1 METILYN
8 ISQVVGVAVIHSL
21 WQGLFVYLGLRL
33 IILLFPQ
40 LSAATKHN
48 AAMTGLAFITVWF
61 IYTLSTEINNHTWV
75 VINTHNKDFL
85 PAVFGMPLHLGHD
98 ATFSTRYNYAI
109 EWLMPYVTIVYTI
122 GVLFNTGQLVWSRK
136 KINHIRQTM
145 SIDVQL
151 QLKVDQFVKMLN
163 ITDKV
168 LFGLSRMVDAPCM
181 VGYFKPVI
189 LLPFTLSTYLSA
201 EEIEIIIL
209 HELAHIKRND
219 YLVNLAQQA
228 MSVLLFFNPFAQ
240 LINRIINRERE
251 NACDDIV
258 IEASNKP
265 LVYAHALLKLEQTR
279 QQEWQLA
286 LAATGKKYHLLNRI
300 ERIMKTKK
308 PIGNARHILL
318 ALSLLVASITG
329 LAWLNPTIANGKI
342 SFNKIKPAMISQLF
356 ADTAKKKATTHHKST
371 AAKKTTVKAKHTEDW
386 DDDNNYGYYY
396 NDKELEKLSAE
407 MGKYGE
413 EISKYY
419 NSPEFKKLTEEMSE
433 QGKIMSSYYD
443 KPELK
448 ALQER
453 MSALSENFSKSWG
466 DNGETAKIS
475 ERLGELGGEVGKYYN
490 TPEFKRLNA
499 ELEKK
504 YGIPHDRDY
513 SKDGDFYQS
522 DNYKKYQEELKSH
535 ISPAEK
541 EREEEMKKLG
551 EQMKQRYDNP
561 EFRKAQEDMRLMG
574 DSMRKAYHNP
584 DMEKAKE
591 EMRNLNAKIRT
602 YQNSPEMKQAKE
614 AMRRA
619 QARMKAYM
627 NSPEF
632 KKRMERMKREAR
644 NWNRNWNDNDNW
656 DMNMEKPEK
665 PEAPEK
671 PEIEKPEINKPEA
684 PEKPEKPE
692 APEKSDDQ

>member
-21 WQGLFVYLGLRL
+21 WQGLFIYLGLRL
-33 IILLFPQ
+33 IILMFPQ

-61 IYTLSTEINNHTWV
+61 IYTFSTEINNHTWV
-75 VINTHNKDFL
+75 VINANNKDIL
-85 PAVFGMPLHLGHD
+85 PAVFGMPLHFGHD
-98 ATFSTRYNYAI
+98 VTLTTRYNYAI
-109 EWLMPYVTIVYTI
+109 EWLMPYVTIVYMI
-122 GVLFNTGQLVWSRK
+122 GLLFNTGQLAWSRK
-136 KINHIRQTM
+136 KINRIRQTM

-151 QLKVDQFVKMLN
+151 QLKVDQFVKMLD

-168 LFGLSRMVDAPCM
+168 RFGLSRMVDAPCM

-219 YLVNLAQQA
+219 YLVNLAQQV

-240 LINRIINRERE
+240 LINRIINHERE
-251 NACDDIV
+251 NSCDDIV

-318 ALSLLVASITG
+318 AFSLLVASITG

-342 SFNKIKPAMISQLF
+342 SFNKIKPAIISDLF
-356 ADTAKKKATTHHKST
+356 ADTAKKKTGTAHHKLST
-371 AAKKTTVKAKHTEDW
+371 TKKSTLRAKH
-386 DDDNNYGYYY
+386 DDGYYTDDSY

-407 MGKYGE
+407 VGKYGE
-413 EISKYY
+413 ELSKYY
-419 NSPEFKKLTEEMSE
+419 NSAEFKKLTEEMAE
-433 QGKIMSSYYD
+433 KGKEMGDFYN

-448 ALQER
+448 ELQQKLEA
-453 MSALSENFSKSWG
+453 MSSNFSKTWG
-466 DNGETAKIS
+466 DNSETAKLGG
-475 ERLGELGGEVGKYYN
+475 RMGELGGEVGKYYS

-504 YGIPHDRDY
+504 YGIPHERNY
-513 SKDGDFYQS
+513 SKDGELEQS
-522 DNYKKYQEELKSH
+522 ENYKKYQEEMKSH

-541 EREEEMKKLG
+541 EREAELKKLG
-551 EQMKQRYDNP
+551 QQMRGLHD
-561 EFRKAQEDMRLMG
+561 
-574 DSMRKAYHNP
+574 
-584 DMEKAKE
+584 
-591 EMRNLNAKIRT
+591 
-602 YQNSPEMKQAKE
+602 SPELRKE
-614 AMRRA
+614 
-619 QARMKAYM
+619 Q
-627 NSPEF
+627 
-632 KKRMERMKREAR
+632 
-644 NWNRNWNDNDNW
+644 
-656 DMNMEKPEK
+656 
-665 PEAPEK
+665 
-671 PEIEKPEINKPEA
+671 
-684 PEKPEKPE
+684 
-692 APEKSDDQ
+692 